1 MPRIDSYPNL
11 DNTTVATDDEF
22 VVWDTS
28 GSQVANLPLSAL
40 DVRYPVKANNLSD
53 VNAATARTN
62 LGVLPAT
69 MVVPPINRAASN
81 VYCSFPVSS
90 GGTTASGFTQGT
102 LCFTPMMLAVG
113 RTADR
118 IGIDVT
124 MAGTAA
130 ASVHRIGI
138 WGDTAGVP
146 GTLLVDAGTVA
157 TDSTGL
163 KEVTISQALAA
174 QTLYWLGVV
183 QQGSPASVAQLRS
196 CVTFG
201 PHMTDANPAFAP
213 SGYAAVSISGALA
226 SNPTV
231 TGLSGNGSGAPRI
244 FLRFT

>member
-69 MVVPPINRAASN
+69 MVVPPINRTDAN
-81 VYCSFPVSS
+81 VYANFPC
-90 GGTTASGFTQGT
+90 GQGTTTSVT
-102 LCFTPMMLAVG
+102 LQTNGNLWFTPMMLAVG

-118 IGIDVT
+118 IGIEVT
-124 MAGTAA
+124 GAGTAA
-130 ASVHRIGI
+130 TSVHRIGI
-138 WGDTAGVP
+138 WTDANGVP
-146 GTLLVDAGTVA
+146 GTLVLDAGTVA
-157 TDSTGL
+157 TDATGL
-163 KEVTISQALAA
+163 KEITISQALAA
-174 QTLYWLGVV
+174 NTLYWLGVA
-183 QQGSPASVAQLRS
+183 QQGAPGTLATLRS
-196 CVTFG
+196 VQTLG
-201 PHMTDANPAFAP
+201 TTMTLSNPAFVPVGHNA
-213 SGYAAVSISGALA
+213 SSVTGAFG
-226 SNPTV
+226 SNPTISSNNAF
-231 TGLSGNGSGAPRI
+231 GLPRI

>member
-40 DVRYPVKANNLSD
+40 DVRFV
-53 VNAATARTN
+53 
-62 LGVLPAT
+62 PAT
-69 MVVPPINRAASN
+69 MVVAPINRAASN

-90 GGTTASGFTQGT
+90 GGQTVGGFTQGT

-118 IGIDVT
+118 IGIEVT
-124 MAGTAA
+124 TAGTAA
-130 ASVHRIGI
+130 VSVHRIGI

-174 QTLYWLGVV
+174 RTLYWLGVV

-201 PHMTDANPAFAP
+201 PHMTDTNPAFAP

-231 TGLSGNGSGAPRI
+231 TGLAGNGSGAPRI

>member
-1 MPRIDSYPNL
+1 MPRIDSYTNL

-22 VVWDTS
+22 VLWDTS
-28 GSQVANLPLSAL
+28 ASQVANLPLSAL

-53 VNAATARTN
+53 LASAATARTN

-69 MVVPPINRAASN
+69 MVVPPINRATSN

-90 GGTTASGFTQGT
+90 GSQTGSAFSNGQ
-102 LCFTPMMLAVG
+102 LPFTPFMLAVG

-118 IGIDVT
+118 IGIEVT
-124 MAGTAA
+124 VAGTASV
-130 ASVHRIGI
+130 SVHRLGI
-138 WGDTAGVP
+138 WADSGGAP

-174 QTLYWLGVV
+174 NTLYWLGVA
-183 QQGSPASVAQLRS
+183 QQGAPATTATIRV
-196 CVTFG
+196 CVTYG
-201 PHMTDANPAFAP
+201 PHMTDANPSAVP
-213 SGYAAVSISGALA
+213 SGHLSTGVTGALG
-226 SNPTV
+226 STPTITT
-231 TGLSGNGSGAPRI
+231 TGNQLGVPRI

>member
-62 LGVLPAT
+62 LGVLPST
-69 MVVPPINRAASN
+69 MVVPPINRATSN
-81 VYCSFPVSS
+81 VYCSFPVSV
-90 GGTTASGFTQGT
+90 GGQTTQTFTNGSV
-102 LCFTPMMLAVG
+102 LFVPMMLAVG

-118 IGIDVT
+118 IGMEVT
-124 MAGTAA
+124 GAGTAA
-130 ASVHRIGI
+130 TSVHRLGI
-138 WGDTAGVP
+138 WADSGGVP

-163 KEVTISQALAA
+163 KEVTISQVLAA
-174 QTLYWLGVV
+174 NTLYWLGVV
-183 QQGSPASVAQLRS
+183 QQGAPAATATIRV
-196 CVTFG
+196 CPTFG
-201 PHMTDANPAFAP
+201 SHMTDANPSAP
-213 SGYAAVSISGALA
+213 PMGALA
-226 SNPTV
+226 ASV
-231 TGLSGNGSGAPRI
+231 TGALGSSPTLNATGNQQGQPRI

>member
-11 DNTTVATDDEF
+11 NNTTVATDDEF

-40 DVRYPVKANNLSD
+40 DVRFARNANNLSD
-53 VNAATARTN
+53 LASAATARTN

-69 MVVPPINRAASN
+69 MVVPPINRATSN
-81 VYCSFPVSS
+81 VYCSFPVSVGS
-90 GGTTASGFTQGT
+90 QTQQPFSNGS
-102 LCFTPMMLAVG
+102 LVFVPMMLAVG

-118 IGIDVT
+118 IGIEVT
-124 MAGTAA
+124 SAGTASV
-130 ASVHRIGI
+130 SVHRLGI
-138 WGDTAGVP
+138 WADSGGAP

-174 QTLYWLGVV
+174 NTLYWLGVV
-183 QQGSPASVAQLRS
+183 QQGAPGTTATIRVCS
-196 CVTFG
+196 TFG
-201 PHMTDANPAFAP
+201 SHMTDANPSATP
-213 SGYAAVSISGALA
+213 NGLSSTS
-226 SNPTV
+226 V
-231 TGLSGNGSGAPRI
+231 TGVLGSSPTLTSTGNQTGQPRT

>member
-69 MVVPPINRAASN
+69 MVVPPINRATSN
-81 VYCSFPVSS
+81 VYCSFPVSVGS
-90 GGTTASGFTQGT
+90 QTPHTFTNG
-102 LCFTPMMLAVG
+102 LVLFVPMMLAVG

-118 IGIDVT
+118 IGIEVT
-124 MAGTAA
+124 VAGTAA
-130 ASVHRIGI
+130 TSVHRLGI
-138 WGDTAGVP
+138 WADSSGVP

-174 QTLYWLGVV
+174 NTLYWLGVV
-183 QQGSPASVAQLRS
+183 QQGAPGTTATLRVCS
-196 CVTFG
+196 TFG
-201 PHMTDANPAFAP
+201 SHMTTDNPGATPNGFST
-213 SGYAAVSISGALA
+213 SGVTGALG
-226 SNPTV
+226 SSPTPQS
-231 TGLSGNGSGAPRI
+231 TGNQQGQPRI